1 MQVSLE
7 RTGGFTGISKKI
19 SVDTNTLPLQ
29 VAKELSELLEAAD
42 FFQLPE
48 QIISDNSQCDRF
60 QYRLTVEDHG
70 QQHSVITSEAA
81 LTNALKTL
89 IEYLTQVTQSS

>member
-29 VAKELSELLEAAD
+29 VAEELSQLVEAAD

-48 QIISDNSQCDRF
+48 QIMSDNSQCDRF
-60 QYRLTVEDHG
+60 HYKLTVEDHG
-70 QQHSVITSEAA
+70 QQHSVITSEPA
-81 LTNALKTL
+81 LTNTLKTL
-89 IEYLTQVTQSS
+89 IEYLNQVKTL